1 MYKIKSDQRKRQ
13 LQVVIGTN
21 DDSFI
26 NLVSEFLKKV
36 IQDKYDLKINSFFYG
51 EELLEFA
58 ENKSVDVFILVVN
71 NIRFRHF
78 YPPQERIEKS
88 LHLITQIRA
97 KYKKPI
103 IALAGSSVIGKN
115 EITDANFFFHLPF
128 KEKDFMKAIDK
139 CFEMLHEFDMSKSR

>member
-1 MYKIKSDQRKRQ
+1 VHKIRSYQRKRQ
-13 LQVVIGTN
+13 LQIVIGTN
-21 DDSFI
+21 DDSLI
-26 NLVSEFLKKV
+26 NLVSELLKKAM
-36 IQDKYDLKINSFFYG
+36 QDKYDLKINSFFYG

-58 ENKSVDVFILVVN
+58 ENKSVDVFILIVN

-103 IALAGSSVIGKN
+103 IALAGSSVIGRN
-115 EITDANFFFHLPF
+115 EITDATFFFHLPF
-128 KEKDFMKAIDK
+128 KEKDFIKAIDR
-139 CFEMLHEFDMSKSR
+139 CFEMLHEFDMSKNR